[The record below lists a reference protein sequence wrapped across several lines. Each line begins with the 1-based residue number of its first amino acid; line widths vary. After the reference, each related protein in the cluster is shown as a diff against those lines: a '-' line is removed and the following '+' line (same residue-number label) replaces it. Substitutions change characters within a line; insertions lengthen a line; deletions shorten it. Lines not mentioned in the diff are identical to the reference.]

1 MWHWNVP
8 YYLKG
13 KMTEDTSPEN
23 LRKFLES
30 DDPAMRMMGLS
41 MAKGS
46 GVSDE
51 LLPTILG
58 FYMWNDDKNVRAA
71 AKSVFNK
78 FAPEELK
85 EEIKKKWKPRYR
97 TMMASNLQE
106 KVYSLFTSYDIIH
119 TEALIK
125 ILPGKNTYYRE
136 WAVTKLAIIG
146 NERAV
151 EALIENFELDVKT
164 LGGRVIENRKIL
176 QRKIAKALGQIG
188 GSKAIESLVIISI
201 QGRNTIIRNE
211 AKKSLEELNYKSDER
226 NLEEKW
232 MFSNLCKNYDYV
244 QYTYEYFDKKDNQ
257 IDAKLVEM
265 ISQEKRWEIP
275 VK

>member
-1 MWHWNVP
+1 MR
-8 YYLKG
+8 
-13 KMTEDTSPEN
+13 TDTSPEN

-30 DDPAMRMMGLS
+30 DDPAMVMMGLS

-46 GVSDE
+46 GVPDE
-51 LLPTILG
+51 LLPTILSL
-58 FYMWNDDKNVRAA
+58 YMWDDDKTIRAA
-71 AKSVFNK
+71 AKSVFIK

-97 TMMASNLQE
+97 TMKASNLQE

-125 ILPGKNTYYRE
+125 ILPGKDPYHRE
-136 WAVTKLAIIG
+136 WAVTKLGIIG
-146 NERAV
+146 DERAV
-151 EALIENFELDVKT
+151 EPLIENFELDVKT
-164 LGGRVIENRKIL
+164 WTGRVIENRKIL

-188 GSKAIESLVIISI
+188 GSKAIEALVIISI
-201 QGRNTIIRNE
+201 HGRNTIIRNV
-211 AKKSLEELNYKSDER
+211 AKKSLEKLNYKSDER

-232 MFSNLCKNYDYV
+232 MFSNLCKNYVPRLYIF
-244 QYTYEYFDKKDNQ
+244 EYFDKKDNQ

-265 ISQEKRWEIP
+265 ISQEKRWGIP
-275 VK
+275 VKE